1 MIRNQTTIKIIQ
13 KWNPSNPTEGSSNI
27 PTNQVTAQGSV
38 AASAITVDTSNK
50 VVKQSFDIQNSR
62 VQNDVG
68 LDFGDVTVGGSF
80 RISETV
86 PNRAVVSFDTVNLDL
101 GFVTLEL
108 GWLFNVIGT
117 VKGTFENGWLETT
130 FVDEEIRIGRGN
142 KGTMF
147 ILTRDQDALDVA

>member
-1 MIRNQTTIKIIQ
+1 
-13 KWNPSNPTEGSSNI
+13 
-27 PTNQVTAQGSV
+27 
-38 AASAITVDTSNK
+38 